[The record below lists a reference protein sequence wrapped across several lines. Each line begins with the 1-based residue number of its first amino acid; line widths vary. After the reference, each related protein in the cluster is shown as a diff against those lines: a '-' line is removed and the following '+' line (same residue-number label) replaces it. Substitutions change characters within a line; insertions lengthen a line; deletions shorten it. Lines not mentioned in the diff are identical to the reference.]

1 MPRFVERDVRSE
13 DPELSPEANRLLTE
27 ELREILGADRVEVPV
42 DVPLPATHPNATAF
56 LAANRL
62 LLVVIF
68 LAGLVIGAIVS
79 LATGSAWALVV
90 ALVLD
95 ACATA
100 IIAFGAILL
109 ATEVEHVSPR
119 ARSASSARACA
130 TPTRS
135 SPSSCSSTRAP
146 AGPSGG
152 CKRLR
157 ASGATRSTASRTA

>member
-13 DPELSPEANRLLTE
+13 DPGLSPEANRLLTE

-62 LLVVIF
+62 LLVV
-68 LAGLVIGAIVS
+68 
-79 LATGSAWALVV
+79 

-109 ATEVEHVSPR
+109 ATEVEHVSP
-119 ARSASSARACA
+119 ARAFRLEREGVRDPDEKL
-130 TPTRS
+130 TELVQQY
-135 SPSSCSSTRAP
+135 
-146 AGPSGG
+146 AGARRPVG
-152 CKRLR
+152 RL
-157 ASGATRSTASRTA
+157 